1 MGKIIKIISILMGF
15 VNSLYL
21 PLPLPVTIQEINN
34 LPVQEVNSFLIS
46 KTNLC
51 ADSSP
56 FLINILKNDVNKDII
71 KNLSGLLPQADIISK
86 KVLEWNDIWI
96 EKILYSRTLPE
107 DLKKP
112 LIINLIN
119 IVQNGDNTGSDFL
132 EWYKELVECLLP

>member
-1 MGKIIKIISILMGF
+1 MGKIIKLIGLLISF
-15 VNSLYL
+15 VNSLQL
-21 PLPLPVTIQEINN
+21 PSVIPLQEINN
-34 LPVQEVNSFLIS
+34 LPIQEVNSFLVA

-56 FLINILKNDVNKDII
+56 FLLNIIKNDINKDIV

-96 EKILYSRTLPE
+96 ERILYSRTIPE
-107 DLKKP
+107 NLKKS

-119 IVQNGDNTGSDFL
+119 IVQNGDNAGSGFL

>member
-1 MGKIIKIISILMGF
+1 MGKIIKLLGFFISF
-15 VNSLYL
+15 VNSFHL
-21 PLPLPVTIQEINN
+21 PSNIGIQELNKLPIIENN
-34 LPVQEVNSFLIS
+34 NFLIA
-46 KTNLC
+46 KINVC

-56 FLINILKNDVNKDII
+56 FLLNILKNDINKDIV

-96 EKILYSRTLPE
+96 ERILYSRTIPE
-107 DLKKP
+107 NLKKS

-119 IVQNGDNTGSDFL
+119 IVQNGDNAGSGFL